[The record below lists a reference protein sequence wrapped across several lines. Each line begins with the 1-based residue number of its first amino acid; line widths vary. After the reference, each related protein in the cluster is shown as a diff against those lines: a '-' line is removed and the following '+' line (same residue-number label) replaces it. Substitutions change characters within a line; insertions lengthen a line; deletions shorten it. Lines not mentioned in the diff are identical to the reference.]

1 MICCDE
7 LPSGVLSLYHYF
19 NIVTIISSYAGED
32 ESLIEMDWEEY
43 IAKQQISKSYV
54 IYYVKLTLNII

>member
-32 ESLIEMDWEEY
+32 ESLIKW
-43 IAKQQISKSYV
+43 IGK
-54 IYYVKLTLNII
+54 NILQNNKFQRAM